1 MQSWRSTSVDLYSGL
16 RSFFLADPIINLTD
30 AAADRVRSLMDK
42 AEETVS
48 GVRVGLSTRGCSGLS
63 YVVEY
68 AEEAK
73 QFEEVIEDKGVRVF
87 VDPAATMFLIG
98 ATMDYREGKF
108 ESGFVFENPNAKGT
122 CGCGESFHV

>member
-1 MQSWRSTSVDLYSGL
+1 M
-16 RSFFLADPIINLTD
+16 AEPIITLTD
-30 AAADRVRSLMDK
+30 AAAERVKALMTG
-42 AEETVS
+42 AED
-48 GVRVGLSTRGCSGLS
+48 GVKGLRVGLSTRGCSGLS

-68 AEEAK
+68 ASEAK
-73 QFEEVIEDKGVRVF
+73 QFEEVIEDKGVRIF

>member
-1 MQSWRSTSVDLYSGL
+1 MSE
-16 RSFFLADPIINLTD
+16 PILNLTD
-30 AAADRVRSLMDK
+30 AAADRVRSLMDR
-42 AEETVS
+42 AEETVA

>member
-1 MQSWRSTSVDLYSGL
+1 M
-16 RSFFLADPIINLTD
+16 ADPIINLTD

-48 GVRVGLSTRGCSGLS
+48 GVRVWLSTRGCSGLS

>member
-1 MQSWRSTSVDLYSGL
+1 MWVCR
-16 RSFFLADPIINLTD
+16 R
-30 AAADRVRSLMDK
+30 AA
-42 AEETVS
+42 
-48 GVRVGLSTRGCSGLS
+48 CSGLS

-122 CGCGESFHV
+122 CGLRRILPRLELFSGQDFTCRV

>member
-1 MQSWRSTSVDLYSGL
+1 M
-16 RSFFLADPIINLTD
+16 AEPIINLTD
-30 AAADRVRSLMDK
+30 AAAARVRFLMDR

-73 QFEEVIEDKGVRVF
+73 QFEEVVEDKGVRVF
-87 VDPAATMFLIG
+87 IDPAATMFLIG

>member
-1 MQSWRSTSVDLYSGL
+1 MGIAERSLEE
-16 RSFFLADPIINLTD
+16 FKMPEPIIKLT
-30 AAADRVRSLMDK
+30 AAAAERVQSLMSK
-42 AEETVS
+42 ADE
-48 GVRVGLSTRGCSGLS
+48 GVAGLRVGLSTRGCSGLS

-68 AEEAK
+68 AEDAK
-73 QFEEVIEDKGVRVF
+73 QFEEVVEDKGVKVF
-87 VDPAATMFLIG
+87 IDPAATMFLIG

>member
-1 MQSWRSTSVDLYSGL
+1 M
-16 RSFFLADPIINLTD
+16 AEPIINLTD
-30 AAADRVRSLMDK
+30 AAAERVRTLMEK
-42 AEETVS
+42 ADEGAS

-68 AEEAK
+68 ATEAK
-73 QFEEVIEDKGVRVF
+73 QFEEVIEDKGVRIF

-98 ATMDYREGKF
+98 STMDYREGKF

>member
-1 MQSWRSTSVDLYSGL
+1 M
-16 RSFFLADPIINLTD
+16 AEPIINLTD
-30 AAADRVRSLMDK
+30 AAAARVRSLMDR

-63 YVVEY
+63 YMVEY

-73 QFEEVIEDKGVRVF
+73 QFEEVVEDKGVRVF
-87 VDPAATMFLIG
+87 IDPAATMFLIG

>member
-1 MQSWRSTSVDLYSGL
+1 MPE
-16 RSFFLADPIINLTD
+16 PIIKLTD
-30 AAADRVRSLMDK
+30 AAAARVRTLMDG
-42 AEETVS
+42 ADENVA
-48 GVRVGLSTRGCSGLS
+48 GLRVGLSTRGCSGLS

-73 QFEEVIEDKGVRVF
+73 QFEEVIEDRGVKVF
-87 VDPAATMFLIG
+87 IDPAATMFLIG

-108 ESGFVFENPNAKGT
+108 ESGFVFDNPNAKGT

>member
-1 MQSWRSTSVDLYSGL
+1 M
-16 RSFFLADPIINLTD
+16 AEPIINLTD
-30 AAADRVRSLMDK
+30 AAADRVRTLVEK
-42 AEETVS
+42 ADEGAS

-68 AEEAK
+68 AKEAK

-108 ESGFVFENPNAKGT
+108 EAGFVFENPNAKGT

>member
-1 MQSWRSTSVDLYSGL
+1 MTE
-16 RSFFLADPIINLTD
+16 PIINLTD
-30 AAADRVRSLMDK
+30 AAVSRVRVLMDG
-42 AEETVS
+42 AQESVS

-73 QFEEVIEDKGVRVF
+73 QFEEVVEDKGVRVF
-87 VDPAATMFLIG
+87 IDPAATMFLIG

>member
-1 MQSWRSTSVDLYSGL
+1 M
-16 RSFFLADPIINLTD
+16 AEPIINLTD
-30 AAADRVRSLMDK
+30 AAAARVRSLMDRT
-42 AEETVS
+42 EETVS

-68 AEEAK
+68 AKEAK
-73 QFEEVIEDKGVRVF
+73 QFEEVVEDKGVRVF
-87 VDPAATMFLIG
+87 IDPAATMFLIG

>member
-1 MQSWRSTSVDLYSGL
+1 M
-16 RSFFLADPIINLTD
+16 AEPIINLTD
-30 AAADRVRSLMDK
+30 AAAERVRTLMVK
-42 AEETVS
+42 ADEGAS

-68 AEEAK
+68 ATEAK
-73 QFEEVIEDKGVRVF
+73 QFEEVIEDKGVRIF

-98 ATMDYREGKF
+98 STMDYREGKF

>member
-1 MQSWRSTSVDLYSGL
+1 MSE
-16 RSFFLADPIINLTD
+16 PIINLTE
-30 AAADRVRSLMDK
+30 AAANRVRTLMDG
-42 AEETVS
+42 AEEDVS

-68 AEEAK
+68 AKEAK

-87 VDPAATMFLIG
+87 IDPAATMFLIG

-108 ESGFVFENPNAKGT
+108 ESGFVFDNPNAKGT
-122 CGCGESFHV
+122 CGCGKSFHV

>member
-1 MQSWRSTSVDLYSGL
+1 M
-16 RSFFLADPIINLTD
+16 AEPIINLTD
-30 AAADRVRSLMDK
+30 AAAERVRALMEQ
-42 AEETVS
+42 AEEGTS

-68 AEEAK
+68 AKEAK